1 MDSEYKSFIK
11 IFITGC
17 LWGTIGLFVKLMEA
31 QGSSSPYTSFL
42 RLLFGFILLALMT
55 LIIDG
60 PKAFCIGR
68 RTLLSC
74 VLLGIICQG
83 IFNILYSTSI
93 SMNGM
98 SVGSVL
104 LYTAPIFT
112 CITSMLLFKEKMD
125 ILKWVA
131 LLVNVVGCVLTA
143 TGGDFSAASLAPLG
157 LLIGVGAGFTYA
169 MTAVIGR
176 IAMQEESS
184 PFAVATYNLFFG
196 CLFIALVRHPWTTV
210 DAPFNARLLLYGL
223 LFGLIA
229 TALAYSIYFSGLSK
243 ITETGKVPVV
253 ASIELVVATIIG
265 VFAFS
270 ESMTIIKIVGIVLVL
285 LSILLFSWKTI
296 KQDYG
301 ENKQDICTQ
310 KQDIHIPK
318 QDIGD
323 EKQDIQIPDELGN
336 KTKQHIKDI
345 FERFGY
351 ERFFGRTEVMDVL
364 GITASPASAL
374 IKKMLDMKLIF
385 PMKGKGKGKYLF
397 KR

>member
-1 MDSEYKSFIK
+1 MDSEYKSFGK

-112 CITSMLLFKEKMD
+112 CITSMLFFKEKMD
-125 ILKWVA
+125 LLKWVA
-131 LLVNVVGCVLTA
+131 LLVNVVGCALTA

-210 DAPFNARLLLYGL
+210 DAPFNASLLLYGL

-285 LSILLFSWKTI
+285 LSILLFSWKT
-296 KQDYG
+296 
-301 ENKQDICTQ
+301 T
-310 KQDIHIPK
+310 
-318 QDIGD
+318 
-323 EKQDIQIPDELGN
+323 PD
-336 KTKQHIKDI
+336 
-345 FERFGY
+345 
-351 ERFFGRTEVMDVL
+351 
-364 GITASPASAL
+364 
-374 IKKMLDMKLIF
+374 
-385 PMKGKGKGKYLF
+385 
-397 KR
+397 

>member
-1 MDSEYKSFIK
+1 MNLVCHRRRQVSMDLEYKSFIK

-125 ILKWVA
+125 LLKWVA
-131 LLVNVVGCVLTA
+131 LLVNVVGCALTA
-143 TGGDFSAASLAPLG
+143 TCWCWLHLCYDRCDWKDC
-157 LLIGVGAGFTYA
+157 YA
-169 MTAVIGR
+169 RGI
-176 IAMQEESS
+176 I
-184 PFAVATYNLFFG
+184 PFCRGHL
-196 CLFIALVRHPWTTV
+196 
-210 DAPFNARLLLYGL
+210 
-223 LFGLIA
+223 
-229 TALAYSIYFSGLSK
+229 
-243 ITETGKVPVV
+243 
-253 ASIELVVATIIG
+253 
-265 VFAFS
+265 
-270 ESMTIIKIVGIVLVL
+270 
-285 LSILLFSWKTI
+285 
-296 KQDYG
+296 
-301 ENKQDICTQ
+301 
-310 KQDIHIPK
+310 
-318 QDIGD
+318 
-323 EKQDIQIPDELGN
+323 
-336 KTKQHIKDI
+336 
-345 FERFGY
+345 
-351 ERFFGRTEVMDVL
+351 
-364 GITASPASAL
+364 
-374 IKKMLDMKLIF
+374 
-385 PMKGKGKGKYLF
+385 
-397 KR
+397 

>member
-42 RLLFGFILLALMT
+42 RLFFGFILLALMT

-125 ILKWVA
+125 LLKWVA
-131 LLVNVVGCVLTA
+131 LLVNVVGCALTA

-176 IAMQEESS
+176 IAM
-184 PFAVATYNLFFG
+184 
-196 CLFIALVRHPWTTV
+196 H
-210 DAPFNARLLLYGL
+210 
-223 LFGLIA
+223 
-229 TALAYSIYFSGLSK
+229 
-243 ITETGKVPVV
+243 
-253 ASIELVVATIIG
+253 
-265 VFAFS
+265 
-270 ESMTIIKIVGIVLVL
+270 
-285 LSILLFSWKTI
+285 
-296 KQDYG
+296 KQ
-301 ENKQDICTQ
+301 K
-310 KQDIHIPK
+310 
-318 QDIGD
+318 
-323 EKQDIQIPDELGN
+323 
-336 KTKQHIKDI
+336 
-345 FERFGY
+345 
-351 ERFFGRTEVMDVL
+351 
-364 GITASPASAL
+364 S
-374 IKKMLDMKLIF
+374 
-385 PMKGKGKGKYLF
+385 
-397 KR
+397 